1 MFQRTAIEY
10 LKDWKKKPNR
20 KPLILRGARQ
30 VGKTSL
36 VDLFSNGFDNY
47 IKLNLE
53 KKEDTILFKKIDN
66 LKKLK
71 QSIFYSRNINF
82 DKGKTLLFIDEIQ
95 NSPEAVK
102 QLRYFYEEEKD
113 LFVIAAGSL
122 LETVINKKIS
132 FPVGRVEYYYLH
144 PVNFQEFL
152 IASGEKQSIE
162 LLNII
167 PIPEFA
173 HYKLSDLFKTYTLI
187 GGMPE
192 IIDTY
197 IKKKDI
203 NILSF
208 IYDSLINSYLDDVE
222 KYSKNDTMT
231 QIIRFIIRQ
240 SFFEAGNRITFQNFG
255 KSNYRSREI
264 GEAFRT
270 LEKTMILQLVYPTT
284 NINIPVQTD
293 YKKSPKLQFLDT
305 GLINHST
312 GIINKFFTEENL
324 TDIYK
329 GKIAEHITGQELR
342 SLSNSPLSKLNF
354 WVKDKKNSQAE
365 IDYVYLYKGLIIPI
379 EVKSGKTGRLRSLFN
394 FINSVGHP
402 FAVRI
407 YDGILNIQQEKTIS
421 GKTFYLLNLPFYLI
435 HKIEAYLDLLITQKK
450 LPKN

>member
-1 MFQRTAIEY
+1 MFQRTAIKY

-36 VDLFSNGFDNY
+36 VDLFSNEFDNY

-53 KKEDTILFKKIDN
+53 KKEDKILFEKIDN

-197 IKKKDI
+197 IKKKNI

-305 GLINHST
+305 GLI
-312 GIINKFFTEENL
+312 
-324 TDIYK
+324 
-329 GKIAEHITGQELR
+329 
-342 SLSNSPLSKLNF
+342 
-354 WVKDKKNSQAE
+354 
-365 IDYVYLYKGLIIPI
+365 
-379 EVKSGKTGRLRSLFN
+379 
-394 FINSVGHP
+394 SVCP
-402 FAVRI
+402 
-407 YDGILNIQQEKTIS
+407 
-421 GKTFYLLNLPFYLI
+421 
-435 HKIEAYLDLLITQKK
+435 
-450 LPKN
+450 

>member
-1 MFQRTAIEY
+1 MFQRTAIKY
-10 LKDWKKKPNR
+10 LKDWKKRADR

-36 VDLFSNGFDNY
+36 VDLFSNEFDNY

-53 KKEDTILFKKIDN
+53 KNEDKILFEKIDN

-203 NILSF
+203 SILSF

-240 SFFEAGNRITFQNFG
+240 SFFETGNRITFQNFG

-284 NINIPVQTD
+284 SINIPVQND

-305 GLINHST
+305 GLINHSA
-312 GIINKFFTEENL
+312 GIVNEFFTEENL

-354 WVKDKKNSQAE
+354 WVKDKRNSQAE
-365 IDYVYLYKGLIIPI
+365 IDYVYIYKGLIIPI
-379 EVKSGKTGRLRSLFN
+379 EVKSGKTGRLRSLHM
-394 FINSVGHP
+394 FIDTTEHP

-407 YDGILNIQQEKTIS
+407 YDGILNIQQENTIS
-421 GKTFYLLNLPFYLI
+421 GKKFYLLNLPFYLI
-435 HKIEAYLDLLITQKK
+435 HKIDSYLDLLFES
-450 LPKN
+450 N